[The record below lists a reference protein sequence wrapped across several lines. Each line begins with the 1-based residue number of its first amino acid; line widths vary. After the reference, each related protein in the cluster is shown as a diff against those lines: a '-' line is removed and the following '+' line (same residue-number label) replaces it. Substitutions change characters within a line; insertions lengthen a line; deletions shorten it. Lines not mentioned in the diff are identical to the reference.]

1 MTFLLAIVASGQKA
15 SVKDGPLGDFI
26 LIQEESAKGRRPR
39 GLDDKG
45 GGGGKGSGKGGK
57 GKGSGGGKGGR
68 AVGCS
73 TPAPR
78 GPTCKFNHPPPCYR
92 DADWAGP
99 IPQYV
104 IDNKERFARLLIDR
118 NVVAERLFKEGLRSS
133 AKAVPLKGPTGK
145 DEMVAVLEEDDP
157 QLDECDD
164 CEDGLWQAQ
173 QLNDSLQ
180 VLEVQ
185 PGQIVAGERMP
196 DRLRQLRDLSLCT
209 GKASD
214 EQAYHDAFRL
224 WCPQHSE
231 DHTSAGS
238 SVVAVLDEAAP
249 PPSGANAPRNAATH
263 ESEVLQLR
271 AQLKLMAEKVAAIDA
286 ASSDKVGNDNAVVA
300 DAPMPV
306 TDKLTRAQGAVLS
319 MNGSTVSIADL
330 RAAATV
336 DIVAEGA
343 DPVGSFMLR
352 CVRYALATM
361 TVMIALTV
369 GLGLYAG
376 AKHAFPPSVTSSDS
390 VAQRECSGRRLA
402 CIGAQFVDTVYTMVG
417 AAAGLLEVAS
427 RSSDACMAAAFAI
440 GGAMYAMS
448 IYGWTDVAVAHVQA
462 FVGKLHAAVHNGWK
476 FTVFIC
482 MIYLMVAGGDGAS
495 CDDLIAYN
503 ELVRAHAGS
512 EWFMFHA
519 DVASR
524 ISELWSNTMLMPA
537 VHSLDELVLLAE
549 ADGRDPTN
557 TVVIDTGARRSV
569 IRDPK
574 CFNKATCRPAPF
586 KVRGVLGASGQPD
599 FMGNATIYMPVSDT
613 ATGAPVLV
621 EAVELIDAVCIPLC
635 PHDIVAVG
643 PLLWGGASLWL
654 APGEQVSWLRFGS
667 GAYAR
672 LYNRAIVFADACAP
686 KGTSTVAVAS
696 DAPRPFVPPQI
707 VAGSG
712 GRKEAFYMTAAPM
725 TVPRILTVPRDRTED
740 SAAHGEIS
748 ACR

>member
-1 MTFLLAIVASGQKA
+1 
-15 SVKDGPLGDFI
+15 
-26 LIQEESAKGRRPR
+26 
-39 GLDDKG
+39 
-45 GGGGKGSGKGGK
+45 
-57 GKGSGGGKGGR
+57 
-68 AVGCS
+68 
-73 TPAPR
+73 
-78 GPTCKFNHPPPCYR
+78 
-92 DADWAGP
+92 
-99 IPQYV
+99 
-104 IDNKERFARLLIDR
+104 
-118 NVVAERLFKEGLRSS
+118 
-133 AKAVPLKGPTGK
+133 
-145 DEMVAVLEEDDP
+145 
-157 QLDECDD
+157 
-164 CEDGLWQAQ
+164 
-173 QLNDSLQ
+173 
-180 VLEVQ
+180 
-185 PGQIVAGERMP
+185 
-196 DRLRQLRDLSLCT
+196 
-209 GKASD
+209 
-214 EQAYHDAFRL
+214 
-224 WCPQHSE
+224 
-231 DHTSAGS
+231 
-238 SVVAVLDEAAP
+238 
-249 PPSGANAPRNAATH
+249 
-263 ESEVLQLR
+263 
-271 AQLKLMAEKVAAIDA
+271 
-286 ASSDKVGNDNAVVA
+286 
-300 DAPMPV
+300 
-306 TDKLTRAQGAVLS
+306 

-448 IYGWTDVAVAHVQA
+448 IYGWTDVAVALVQA

-503 ELVRAHAGS
+503 ELVRTHAGS

-524 ISELWSNTMLMPA
+524 MSELWSNTMLMPA

-654 APGEQVSWLRFGS
+654 APGEQVSWLRFAS

-672 LYNRAIVFADACAP
+672 LYNRAIIFADACAP

-696 DAPRPFVPPQI
+696 DAPQPFVPPQI

-712 GRKEAFYMTAAPM
+712 GRKEAFYMCSGKSGNPTGFAAWWNHLSSGGRCHELDKVNSGEGDMLLNTSFAPFYAN
-725 TVPRILTVPRDRTED
+725 VRDGKYHAGILTPPCGQFNPRRIAFPDERYPLLRSVADFGMGLAGLSDRFQRSVDAVNVLAVRVCLVARRMFDLRRPWVIENPPTRSDETGVFRRFFRQQLQ
-740 SAAHGEIS
+740 SA
-748 ACR
+748 R